1 MTNAPHPNRLC
12 IDPEHVKQQF
22 SRRGDLAAAEFFYGE
37 IARRMLD
44 RLKLIRLEPTTVLD
58 AGCATGRRFAA
69 LRERYPQARLLGLD
83 HNDKLL
89 AMARQSIRGSR
100 LQQLFGAL
108 RQKPSIELIHAE
120 LDHTKLGPESID
132 LIWSNLAIHWHPE
145 PHHVLREWSRLLRPG
160 GLAFFTGW
168 GPSTGQEL
176 REAVALA
183 GLQTA
188 TMPFVDMHDLGD
200 LMVQQGFADPVMDQE
215 TITLTYD
222 DPNALLAD
230 AQALGG
236 NANPQRKA
244 SLASRTWRQ
253 RLVKALQTQ
262 SRAGKLKLTLEVAY
276 GHAWRGA
283 IRRQGDET
291 RISLAAVSRKPGS

>member
-1 MTNAPHPNRLC
+1 MTNATHPNRLC
-12 IDPEHVKQQF
+12 IEPEHVKRQF
-22 SRRGDLAAAEFFYGE
+22 DRRADSQAAEFLYGE
-37 IARRMLD
+37 IASRMLE
-44 RLKLIRLEPTTVLD
+44 RLKLIRLEPATVLD
-58 AGCATGRRFAA
+58 AGCGSGRRFAA
-69 LRERYPQARLLGLD
+69 LRGHYPQARLVGMD

-89 AMARQSIRGSR
+89 ALARRSIEGSG
-100 LQQLFGAL
+100 LQKLL
-108 RQKPSIELIHAE
+108 RSLRRNAGVELIHA
-120 LDHTKLGPESID
+120 DLGQTALPPESID

-145 PHHVLREWSRLLRPG
+145 PHEVLREWSRLLRPG

-176 REAVALA
+176 RDAVALA

-222 DPNALLAD
+222 DAHALLAD
-230 AQALGG
+230 AHALGG
-236 NANPQRKA
+236 NPNPQRKP
-244 SLASRTWRQ
+244 SLPSRPWRQ
-253 RLVKALQTQ
+253 RLVDALEMQ
-262 SRAGKLKLTLEVAY
+262 RHNGKLRLTIEVAY

-283 IRRQGDET
+283 IRRQGAET
-291 RISLAAVSRKPGS
+291 RISVSAVSRKPG